1 MTAIVYVSNAG
12 SSRQYAEML
21 SEKTGFPVYSFKES
35 DKVPEDAEVIFIGW
49 IMAGTVQGLKEASEK
64 FTLRAVCPVG
74 MMKGEKQDAE
84 LKAKNVIEV
93 PMFTLQGNFHIENLS
108 GMYKMMMNMMLKMMK
123 SKIKQEDIPD
133 GQKALEALEKG
144 VDMVS
149 EENLNDILSWL
160 EENE

>member
-35 DKVPEDAEVIFIGW
+35 GKVPEDAEVIFIGW
-49 IMAGTVQGLKEASEK
+49 IMAGTVQGLKEAAEK
-64 FTLRAVCPVG
+64 FTLKAVCPVG

-84 LKAKNVIEV
+84 LKAKNAIEV
-93 PMFTLQGNFHIENLS
+93 PMFPLMGNFHVENLT

-123 SKIKQEDIPD
+123 SKLKENDVPD
-133 GQKALEALEKG
+133 GQKALDALEKG

-149 EENLNDILSWL
+149 EENLNDILAWL